1 MANQQNSRVSRHKTK
16 ASKPSKRKT
25 PKQKNKRSIGSI
37 ILKVIMVL
45 VFLACIGI
53 LSGMGLFWYY
63 AKDAP
68 KLNDKELESANSIQ
82 FFAANGEAFQDFDIE
97 RRETISAT
105 EIPKKLEDAIVSVED
120 RRFYNHIGVD
130 PVRILGSAVSNLMS
144 GGKQGG
150 STLTQQLI
158 KLSYFSTK
166 VEDQNLRRKAQEAW
180 MAVQLEQEKSKQEIL
195 TYYINKVYMSNG
207 VYGMETASEI
217 FYGKPLDELSTAQT
231 ALIAGLPNAPNYY
244 DPYVN
249 KDAAKQR
256 RDTVLMTMLDNEKIS
271 QKEYDEAV
279 ATPIDDG
286 LQELNE
292 TENDWRY
299 YDNYLKEVLAEV
311 EAKVGK
317 DSMQNGLDIYTN
329 IDLAAQKR
337 LYDIVNSDQY
347 VQYPDDEMQVA
358 ATLID
363 TNTGKVTAQLGKRN
377 VEEDVVW
384 GSNYA
389 VNTGRDFGSTV
400 KPLVDYGPAFEY
412 LNYSTGK
419 TIVDEPYKYEGTDI
433 NINNWDNQ
441 YMGTM
446 TLRKALALSRNVPA
460 AKLFAEVGA
469 ENIEKFLEGVG
480 IQYDTLEQSNAIS
493 SNTSVQEG
501 TKYGVSSLKMAAAY
515 AAFSNGGT
523 YYEPQY
529 VNKIVYQDGTEEVD
543 AFHPEGSQ
551 AMKDTTAYMIT
562 DILKDVI
569 TDGTGT
575 NAAISGL
582 YQAGKTG
589 TSNYTDSEI
598 AQLGPVNSP
607 APDISFVGYTPHY
620 SLAVWTGY
628 ENKLTPV
635 TSESSHV
642 ATDVYRNLMQ
652 FVSASIENEDW
663 EMPDGLVRVGNE
675 LYLKDEVEAKPT
687 PSSSIRTTPSS
698 KEVIEIPEVEEKESV
713 PSTESSKEVEPS
725 VSSETVE
732 ESSSSTVDPTPEP
745 EPSESSTPIET
756 IPETTPTV
764 DPEPEPTTPSVP
776 SSEAPPVSSVPQE
789 TTPPISST
797 PTETP
802 VTSQ

>member
-1 MANQQNSRVSRHKTK
+1 MANKQNSRASRHSTK
-16 ASKPSKRKT
+16 APKSSKQKT
-25 PKQKNKRSIGSI
+25 PKKKKSFGSI
-37 ILKVIMVL
+37 FLKVIIGL

-68 KLNDKELESANSIQ
+68 ELTDAELESANSIQ
-82 FFAANGEAFQDFDIE
+82 FFAANGEAFQDFGIE

-130 PVRILGSAVSNLMS
+130 PVRIIGSAVSNLIN

-231 ALIAGLPNAPNYY
+231 ALIAGMPNAPNYY

-249 KDAAKQR
+249 PEAAKQR
-256 RDTVLMTMLDNEKIS
+256 RDTVLMTMLDNEKLS
-271 QKEYDEAV
+271 QQEYDEAV

-286 LQELNE
+286 LQELTE
-292 TENDWRY
+292 SENDWRY

-311 EAKVGK
+311 EEKVGK

-329 IDLAAQKR
+329 IDLPAQKR
-337 LYDIVNSDQY
+337 LFDIVNSDQY

-363 TNTGKVTAQLGKRN
+363 AETGKVTAQLGGRN
-377 VEEDVVW
+377 VEEGVVW

-412 LNYSTGK
+412 LDYSTGK

-433 NINNWDNQ
+433 SINNWDNQ

-460 AKLFAEVGA
+460 AKLFAEVGT
-469 ENIEKFLEGVG
+469 ENIEKFLEGLG

-515 AAFSNGGT
+515 AAFANGGT

-598 AQLGPVNSP
+598 AQVGPVNSP
-607 APDISFVGYTPHY
+607 SPDISFVGYTPHY

-628 ENKLTPV
+628 EDKLTPV
-635 TSESSHV
+635 TSESSQV

-652 FVSASIENEDW
+652 FVSASIENKDW

-675 LYLKDEVEAKPT
+675 LYLKDAIESQTT
-687 PSSSIRTTPSS
+687 PSSVKTTPSS
-698 KEVIEIPEVEEKESV
+698 KEVIETTQSEEPK
-713 PSTESSKEVEPS
+713 PTTESSKK
-725 VSSETVE
+725 T
-732 ESSSSTVDPTPEP
+732 ESSSTSESTIESTVESVPETSSSVIETVPETEPTESSTPVETTPSETTPEP
-745 EPSESSTPIET
+745 ESSVPI
-756 IPETTPTV
+756 
-764 DPEPEPTTPSVP
+764 P
-776 SSEAPPVSSVPQE
+776 SSEEPPVSSVPVE
-789 TTPPISST
+789 TTPPVTST

-802 VTSQ
+802 GTSQ